1 MKNNTNIYDIDGEII
16 RKAGD
21 NHQFTIEEAQ
31 ERIDKYTKKIEEID
45 KNDPKIPVYQNY
57 IANLRKY
64 IFNLYSMMT
73 PDQIKSIFESNVTK
87 ETTESEINTALN
99 ELKEEIEEESTTPV
113 ESERPKSQEDMLVER
128 DGEGV
133 IMDEYT
139 DFEEV

>member
-45 KNDPKIPVYQNY
+45 KNDSKIPVYQNY

-64 IFNLYSMMT
+64 ILNLYSMMT
-73 PDQIKSIFESNVTK
+73 PDQIKSIFESNTTK

-113 ESERPKSQEDMLVER
+113 EPERPKSQEDMRVER
-128 DGEGV
+128 DGEGA